1 MILAYLRHVIYFKK
15 RGGYMENCYLGMAG
29 HNVFNN
35 KVKDII
41 HKNEHSVVLL
51 ALDISNFKYI
61 NDFYGMDEGDK
72 VMQDIADYYFINEP
86 LCLAA
91 HGIGFDQ
98 FRGAYNVDG
107 MTQEDVVSYI
117 TKKNEKFEAELSERY
132 PLVYQHVYVGLYFYD
147 NPGLDVRMAVDRAN
161 LAKKSTKGR
170 FDIHCCIYSED
181 NCNEYLEHMDMSNE
195 FVHAYNENRIEIFL
209 QPKISVSEG
218 KAVGAEALVRMR
230 SREGELI
237 PPVRFVP
244 VLEHTGMIEKLD
256 DIMLDKTFAF
266 QRECINN
273 GIRPVPISVNIS
285 RQRFTSEGLL
295 GYVMELQ
302 QKYDIDSSLVEL
314 EILETTFIDALD
326 AMTDVINALRK
337 QGFRINVDDFGS
349 GYSSLNQI
357 ANIPADVIKFDRVF
371 ASRSLK
377 NDKGRQ
383 VIKSLIQMLKMVN
396 YELVFEGV
404 ETKEELDTVV
414 SYGCDVIQGFYFD
427 KPLPAKE
434 FIQKYY
440 MGSRES
446 TYGAQ

>member
-15 RGGYMENCYLGMAG
+15 RGGHMENCYLGMAG

-117 TKKNEKFEAELSERY
+117 TKKNERFEAELLERY
-132 PLVYQHVYVGLYFYD
+132 PLVYQHVYVGLYFYN

-195 FVHAYNENRIEIFL
+195 FVHAYNENRIEMFL

-218 KAVGAEALVRMR
+218 KAVGAEALVRIR
-230 SREGELI
+230 NREGELI

-285 RQRFTSEGLL
+285 RQRFTGEGLL
-295 GYVMELQ
+295 SYVMNLQ
-302 QKYDIDSSLVEL
+302 KKYDIDSSLVEL

-326 AMTDVINALRK
+326 AMIDVINALRK
-337 QGFRINVDDFGS
+337 HGFRINVDDFGS

-357 ANIPADVIKFDRVF
+357 ANIPADIIKFDRVF

-377 NDKGRQ
+377 SNKGRQ
-383 VIKSLIQMLKMVN
+383 VIKSLIEMLKMVE

-440 MGSRES
+440 MVSRES
-446 TYGAQ
+446 TYGTQ

>member
-1 MILAYLRHVIYFKK
+1 M
-15 RGGYMENCYLGMAG
+15 GGCYLGMAG
-29 HNVFNN
+29 HDVFNE
-35 KVKDII
+35 KVTEII
-41 HKNEHSVVLL
+41 HSNEHRIVLL

-72 VMQDIADYYFINEP
+72 VMQDIADFYFVNEP
-86 LCLAA
+86 LCLAS

-98 FRGAYNVDG
+98 FRGAYKVDG
-107 MTQEDVVSYI
+107 MTHEDVVDYI
-117 TKKNEKFEAELSERY
+117 SRKNETFEAELSVRY

-147 NPGLDVRMAVDRAN
+147 NPALDVRMAVDRAN

-195 FVHAYNENRIEIFL
+195 FVRACEEDRIEIFL

-230 SREGELI
+230 NRDGELI

-244 VLEHTGMIEKLD
+244 VLEHTGMIGKLD
-256 DIMLDKTFAF
+256 DIMLDKTFVF
-266 QRECINN
+266 QRECIDK
-273 GIRPVPISVNIS
+273 GIKPVPVSVNIS

-295 GYVMELQ
+295 NYVVGLQ
-302 QKYDIDSSLVEL
+302 KKYDIDSSLVEL

-326 AMTDVINALRK
+326 AMINVINVLREK
-337 QGFRINVDDFGS
+337 GFRINVDDFGS

-357 ANIPADVIKFDRVF
+357 ANIPADIIKFDRVF

-383 VIKSLIQMLKMVN
+383 VIKSLIEMLKMVN
-396 YELVFEGV
+396 YDLVFEGV
-404 ETKEELDTVV
+404 ETKEELDAVV

-427 KPLPAKE
+427 KPLSAKE
-434 FIQKYY
+434 FIKKYY
-440 MGSRES
+440 MGGREA
-446 TYGAQ
+446 TYGTQ

>member
-147 NPGLDVRMAVDRAN
+147 NHGLDVRMAVDRAN

-195 FVHAYNENRIEIFL
+195 FVRACEEDRIEIFL

-230 SREGELI
+230 NRDGELI

-244 VLEHTGMIEKLD
+244 VLEHTGMIGKLD
-256 DIMLDKTFAF
+256 DIMLDKTFVF
-266 QRECINN
+266 QRECIDK
-273 GIRPVPISVNIS
+273 GIKPVTVSVNIS

-295 GYVMELQ
+295 NYVVGLQ
-302 QKYDIDSSLVEL
+302 KKYDIDSSLVEL

-326 AMTDVINALRK
+326 TMINVINALREK
-337 QGFRINVDDFGS
+337 GFRINVDDFGS

-357 ANIPADVIKFDRVF
+357 ANIPADIIKFDRVF

-383 VIKSLIQMLKMVN
+383 VIKSLIEMLKMVN
-396 YELVFEGV
+396 YDLVFEGI
-404 ETKEELDTVV
+404 ETKEELDAVV

-427 KPLPAKE
+427 KPLSAKE
-434 FIQKYY
+434 FIKKYY
-440 MGSRES
+440 MGGREA
-446 TYGAQ
+446 TYGTQ

>member
-1 MILAYLRHVIYFKK
+1 
-15 RGGYMENCYLGMAG
+15 MESCYLGMAG

-41 HKNEHSVVLL
+41 HKNEHNVVLL

-117 TKKNEKFEAELSERY
+117 TKKNERFEAELSERY

-170 FDIHCCIYSED
+170 FDIPCCIYSED

-230 SREGELI
+230 NREGELI
-237 PPVRFVP
+237 LPVKFVP

-295 GYVMELQ
+295 SYVMELQ
-302 QKYDIDSSLVEL
+302 KKYDIDSSLVEL

-326 AMTDVINALRK
+326 TMTDVINALRK

-377 NDKGRQ
+377 SNKGRQ
-383 VIKSLIQMLKMVN
+383 VIKSLIEMLKMVE

-440 MGSRES
+440 MVSRES
-446 TYGAQ
+446 TYGTQ

>member
-1 MILAYLRHVIYFKK
+1 M
-15 RGGYMENCYLGMAG
+15 GGCYLGMAG
-29 HNVFNN
+29 HDVFNE
-35 KVKDII
+35 KVTEII
-41 HKNEHSVVLL
+41 HSNEHRIVLL

-72 VMQDIADYYFINEP
+72 VMQDIADFYFVNEP
-86 LCLAA
+86 LCLAS

-98 FRGAYNVDG
+98 FRGAYKVDG
-107 MTQEDVVSYI
+107 MTHEDVVDYI
-117 TKKNEKFEAELSERY
+117 SRKNETFEAELSTRY

-147 NPGLDVRMAVDRAN
+147 DPALDVRMAVDRAN

-195 FVHAYNENRIEIFL
+195 FVRACEEDRIEIFL

-230 SREGELI
+230 NRDGELI

-244 VLEHTGMIEKLD
+244 VLEHTGMIGKLD
-256 DIMLDKTFAF
+256 DIMLDKTFVF
-266 QRECINN
+266 QRECIDK
-273 GIRPVPISVNIS
+273 GIKPVPVSVNIS

-295 GYVMELQ
+295 NYVVGLQ
-302 QKYDIDSSLVEL
+302 KKYDIDSSLVEL

-326 AMTDVINALRK
+326 AMINVINVLREK
-337 QGFRINVDDFGS
+337 GFRINVDDFGS

-357 ANIPADVIKFDRVF
+357 ANIPADIIKFDRVF

-383 VIKSLIQMLKMVN
+383 VIKSLIEMLKMVN
-396 YELVFEGV
+396 YDLVFEGV
-404 ETKEELDTVV
+404 ETKEELDAVV

-427 KPLPAKE
+427 KPLSAKE
-434 FIQKYY
+434 FVKKYY
-440 MGSRES
+440 MGGREA
-446 TYGAQ
+446 TYGTQ

>member
-1 MILAYLRHVIYFKK
+1 
-15 RGGYMENCYLGMAG
+15 
-29 HNVFNN
+29 
-35 KVKDII
+35 
-41 HKNEHSVVLL
+41 
-51 ALDISNFKYI
+51 
-61 NDFYGMDEGDK
+61 MDEGDK

>member
-15 RGGYMENCYLGMAG
+15 RGGHMENCYLGMAG

-117 TKKNEKFEAELSERY
+117 TKKNERFEAELSERY
-132 PLVYQHVYVGLYFYD
+132 PLVYQHVYVGLYFYN

-230 SREGELI
+230 NKEGELI

-285 RQRFTSEGLL
+285 RQRFTSNGLL

-302 QKYDIDSSLVEL
+302 QKYDIDASLVEL
-314 EILETTFIDALD
+314 EILETIFIDALD
-326 AMTDVINALRK
+326 AMTDAINALRK

-440 MGSRES
+440 KGSRES
-446 TYGAQ
+446 TYGT

>member
-1 MILAYLRHVIYFKK
+1 MILAYLKHVIYFKK

-147 NPGLDVRMAVDRAN
+147 NHGLDVRMAVDRAN

-209 QPKISVSEG
+209 QPKISVSKG

-230 SREGELI
+230 NKEGELI
-237 PPVRFVP
+237 QPVRFVP

-285 RQRFTSEGLL
+285 RQRFTSEGLFS
-295 GYVMELQ
+295 YVMELQ
-302 QKYDIDSSLVEL
+302 KKYDIDSSLVEL

-440 MGSRES
+440 KSSRES
-446 TYGAQ
+446 TYGT

>member
-1 MILAYLRHVIYFKK
+1 M
-15 RGGYMENCYLGMAG
+15 GGCYLGMAG
-29 HNVFNN
+29 HDVFNE
-35 KVKDII
+35 KVTEII
-41 HKNEHSVVLL
+41 HSNEHRIVLL

-72 VMQDIADYYFINEP
+72 VMQDIADFYFVNEP
-86 LCLAA
+86 LCLAS

-98 FRGAYNVDG
+98 FRGAYKVDG
-107 MTQEDVVSYI
+107 MTHEDVVDYI
-117 TKKNEKFEAELSERY
+117 SRKNETFEEELSARY

-147 NPGLDVRMAVDRAN
+147 DPALDVRMAVDRAN

-195 FVHAYNENRIEIFL
+195 FVRACEEDRIEIFL

-230 SREGELI
+230 NRDGELI

-244 VLEHTGMIEKLD
+244 VLEHTGMIGKLD
-256 DIMLDKTFAF
+256 DIMLDKTFVF
-266 QRECINN
+266 QRECIDK
-273 GIRPVPISVNIS
+273 GIKPVPVSVNIS

-295 GYVMELQ
+295 NYVVGLQ
-302 QKYDIDSSLVEL
+302 KKYDIDSSLVEL

-326 AMTDVINALRK
+326 TMINVINALREK
-337 QGFRINVDDFGS
+337 GFRINVDDFGS

-357 ANIPADVIKFDRVF
+357 ANIPADIIKFDRVF

-383 VIKSLIQMLKMVN
+383 VIKSLIEMLKMVN
-396 YELVFEGV
+396 YDLVFEGI
-404 ETKEELDTVV
+404 ETKEELDAVV

-427 KPLPAKE
+427 KPLSAKE
-434 FIQKYY
+434 FIKKYY
-440 MGSRES
+440 MGGREA
-446 TYGAQ
+446 TYGTQ

>member
-1 MILAYLRHVIYFKK
+1 M
-15 RGGYMENCYLGMAG
+15 GGCYLGMAG
-29 HNVFNN
+29 HDVFNE
-35 KVKDII
+35 KVTEII
-41 HKNEHSVVLL
+41 HSNEHRIVLL

-72 VMQDIADYYFINEP
+72 VMQDIADFYFVNEP
-86 LCLAA
+86 LCLAS

-98 FRGAYNVDG
+98 FRGAYKVDG
-107 MTQEDVVSYI
+107 MTHEDVVDYI
-117 TKKNEKFEAELSERY
+117 SRKNETFEAELSVRY

-147 NPGLDVRMAVDRAN
+147 NPALDVRMAVDRAN

-195 FVHAYNENRIEIFL
+195 FVRACEEDRIEIFL

-230 SREGELI
+230 NRDGELI

-244 VLEHTGMIEKLD
+244 VLEHTGMIGKLD
-256 DIMLDKTFAF
+256 DIMLDKTFVF
-266 QRECINN
+266 QRECIDK
-273 GIRPVPISVNIS
+273 GIKPVPVSVNIS
-285 RQRFTSEGLL
+285 RQRFTSVGLL
-295 GYVMELQ
+295 NYVVGLQ
-302 QKYDIDSSLVEL
+302 KKYDIDSSLVEL

-326 AMTDVINALRK
+326 TMINVINALREK
-337 QGFRINVDDFGS
+337 GFRINVDDFGS

-357 ANIPADVIKFDRVF
+357 ANIPADIIKFDRVF

-383 VIKSLIQMLKMVN
+383 VIKSLIEMLKMVN
-396 YELVFEGV
+396 YDLVFEGV
-404 ETKEELDTVV
+404 ETKEELDAVV

-427 KPLPAKE
+427 KPLSAKE
-434 FIQKYY
+434 FIKKYY
-440 MGSRES
+440 MGGREA
-446 TYGAQ
+446 TYGTQ

>member
-1 MILAYLRHVIYFKK
+1 M
-15 RGGYMENCYLGMAG
+15 GGCYLGMAG
-29 HNVFNN
+29 HDVFNE
-35 KVKDII
+35 KVTEII
-41 HKNEHSVVLL
+41 HSNEHRIVLL

-72 VMQDIADYYFINEP
+72 VMQDITDFYFVNEP
-86 LCLAA
+86 LCLAS

-98 FRGAYNVDG
+98 FRGAYKVDG
-107 MTQEDVVSYI
+107 MTHEDVVDYI
-117 TKKNEKFEAELSERY
+117 SRKNETFEAELSARY

-147 NPGLDVRMAVDRAN
+147 NPALDVRMAVDRAN

-195 FVHAYNENRIEIFL
+195 FVRACEEDRIEIFL

-230 SREGELI
+230 NRDGELI

-244 VLEHTGMIEKLD
+244 VLEHTGMIGKLD
-256 DIMLDKTFAF
+256 DIMLDKTFVF
-266 QRECINN
+266 QRECIDK
-273 GIRPVPISVNIS
+273 GIKPVPVSVNIS

-295 GYVMELQ
+295 NYVVGLQ
-302 QKYDIDSSLVEL
+302 KKYDIDSSLVEL

-326 AMTDVINALRK
+326 AMINVINVLREK
-337 QGFRINVDDFGS
+337 GFRINVDDFGS

-357 ANIPADVIKFDRVF
+357 ANIPADIIKFDRVF

-383 VIKSLIQMLKMVN
+383 VIKSLIEMLKMVN
-396 YELVFEGV
+396 YDLVFEGV
-404 ETKEELDTVV
+404 ETKEELDAVV

-427 KPLPAKE
+427 KPLSAKE
-434 FIQKYY
+434 FIKKYY
-440 MGSRES
+440 MGGREA
-446 TYGAQ
+446 TYGTQ

>member
-35 KVKDII
+35 MVKDII

-147 NPGLDVRMAVDRAN
+147 NHELDVRMAVDRAN

-170 FDIHCCIYSED
+170 FDIHCCIYCED

-230 SREGELI
+230 NKEGELI

-285 RQRFTSEGLL
+285 RQRFTSDGLL

-302 QKYDIDSSLVEL
+302 QKYDIDASLVEL

-326 AMTDVINALRK
+326 AMTDAINALRK

-440 MGSRES
+440 KSSRES
-446 TYGAQ
+446 TYGT

>member
-1 MILAYLRHVIYFKK
+1 M
-15 RGGYMENCYLGMAG
+15 GGCYLGMAG
-29 HNVFNN
+29 HDVFNE
-35 KVKDII
+35 KVTEII
-41 HKNEHSVVLL
+41 HSNEHRIVLL

-72 VMQDIADYYFINEP
+72 VMQDIADFYFVNEP
-86 LCLAA
+86 LCLAS

-98 FRGAYNVDG
+98 FRGAYKVDG
-107 MTQEDVVSYI
+107 MTHEDVVDYI
-117 TKKNEKFEAELSERY
+117 SRKNETFEAELSTRY

-147 NPGLDVRMAVDRAN
+147 DPALDVRMAVDRAN

-195 FVHAYNENRIEIFL
+195 FVRACEEDRIEIFL

-230 SREGELI
+230 NRDGELI

-244 VLEHTGMIEKLD
+244 VLEHTGMIGKLD
-256 DIMLDKTFAF
+256 DIMLDKTFVF
-266 QRECINN
+266 QRECIDK
-273 GIRPVPISVNIS
+273 GIKPVPVSVNIS

-295 GYVMELQ
+295 NYVVGLQ
-302 QKYDIDSSLVEL
+302 KKYDIDSSLVEL

-326 AMTDVINALRK
+326 TMINVINALREK
-337 QGFRINVDDFGS
+337 GFRINVDDFGS

-357 ANIPADVIKFDRVF
+357 ANIPADIIKFDRVF

-383 VIKSLIQMLKMVN
+383 VIKSLIEMLKMVN
-396 YELVFEGV
+396 YDLVFEGI
-404 ETKEELDTVV
+404 ETKEELDAVV

-427 KPLPAKE
+427 KPLSAKE
-434 FIQKYY
+434 FIKKYY
-440 MGSRES
+440 MGGREA
-446 TYGAQ
+446 TYGTQ

>member
-29 HNVFNN
+29 HNVFNH

-41 HKNEHSVVLL
+41 HKNEHNVVLL

-107 MTQEDVVSYI
+107 MTQEDVISYI
-117 TKKNEKFEAELSERY
+117 TKKNERFEAELSERY

-230 SREGELI
+230 NREGELI
-237 PPVRFVP
+237 SPVKFVP

-295 GYVMELQ
+295 SYVMELQ
-302 QKYDIDSSLVEL
+302 KKYDIDSSLVEL

-377 NDKGRQ
+377 SNKGRQ
-383 VIKSLIQMLKMVN
+383 VIKSLIEMLKMVE

-440 MGSRES
+440 MASRES
-446 TYGAQ
+446 TYGTQ

>member
-1 MILAYLRHVIYFKK
+1 
-15 RGGYMENCYLGMAG
+15 MENCYLGMAG

-218 KAVGAEALVRMR
+218 RAVGAEALVRMR

-404 ETKEELDTVV
+404 ESKEELDTVV

>member
-1 MILAYLRHVIYFKK
+1 M
-15 RGGYMENCYLGMAG
+15 GGCYLGMAG
-29 HNVFNN
+29 HDVFNE
-35 KVKDII
+35 KVTEII
-41 HKNEHSVVLL
+41 HSNEHRIVLL

-72 VMQDIADYYFINEP
+72 VMQDIADFYFVNEP
-86 LCLAA
+86 LCLAS

-98 FRGAYNVDG
+98 FRGAYKVDG
-107 MTQEDVVSYI
+107 MTHEDVVDYI
-117 TKKNEKFEAELSERY
+117 SRKNETFEEELSARY

-147 NPGLDVRMAVDRAN
+147 DPALDVRMAVDRAN

-195 FVHAYNENRIEIFL
+195 FVRACEEDRIEIFL

-230 SREGELI
+230 NRDGELI

-244 VLEHTGMIEKLD
+244 VLEHTGMIGKLD
-256 DIMLDKTFAF
+256 DIMLDKTFVF
-266 QRECINN
+266 QRECIDK
-273 GIRPVPISVNIS
+273 GIKPVPVSVNIS

-295 GYVMELQ
+295 NYVVGLQ
-302 QKYDIDSSLVEL
+302 KKYDIDSSLVEL

-326 AMTDVINALRK
+326 TMINVINALREK
-337 QGFRINVDDFGS
+337 GFRINVDDFGS

-357 ANIPADVIKFDRVF
+357 ANIPADIIKFDRVF

-383 VIKSLIQMLKMVN
+383 VIKSLIEMLKMVN
-396 YELVFEGV
+396 YDLVFEGI
-404 ETKEELDTVV
+404 ETKEELDAVV

-427 KPLPAKE
+427 KPLSARE
-434 FIQKYY
+434 FIKKYY
-440 MGSRES
+440 MGGREA
-446 TYGAQ
+446 TYGTQ

>member
-1 MILAYLRHVIYFKK
+1 M
-15 RGGYMENCYLGMAG
+15 GGCYLGMAG
-29 HNVFNN
+29 HNVFNE
-35 KVKDII
+35 KVTEII
-41 HKNEHSVVLL
+41 HSNEHRIVLL

-72 VMQDIADYYFINEP
+72 VMQDIADFYFVNEP
-86 LCLAA
+86 LCLAS

-98 FRGAYNVDG
+98 FRGAYKVDG
-107 MTQEDVVSYI
+107 MTHEDVVDYI
-117 TKKNEKFEAELSERY
+117 SRKNEAFEAELSARY

-147 NPGLDVRMAVDRAN
+147 DPALDVRMAVDRAN

-195 FVHAYNENRIEIFL
+195 FVRACEEDRIEIFL

-230 SREGELI
+230 NRDGELI
-237 PPVRFVP
+237 QPVRFVP
-244 VLEHTGMIEKLD
+244 VLEHTGMIGKLD
-256 DIMLDKTFAF
+256 DIMLDKTFVF
-266 QRECINN
+266 QRECIDK
-273 GIRPVPISVNIS
+273 GIKPVPVSVNIS

-295 GYVMELQ
+295 NYVVGLQ
-302 QKYDIDSSLVEL
+302 KKYDIDSALVEL

-326 AMTDVINALRK
+326 TMINVINALREK
-337 QGFRINVDDFGS
+337 GFRINVDDFGS

-357 ANIPADVIKFDRVF
+357 ANIPADIIKFDRVF

-383 VIKSLIQMLKMVN
+383 VIKSLIEMLKMVN
-396 YELVFEGV
+396 YDLVFEGV
-404 ETKEELDTVV
+404 ETKEELDAVV

-427 KPLPAKE
+427 KPLSAKE
-434 FIQKYY
+434 FVKKYY
-440 MGSRES
+440 MGGREA
-446 TYGAQ
+446 TYGTQ

>member
-1 MILAYLRHVIYFKK
+1 M
-15 RGGYMENCYLGMAG
+15 GGCYLGMAG
-29 HNVFNN
+29 HDVFNE
-35 KVKDII
+35 KVTEII
-41 HKNEHSVVLL
+41 HSNEHRIVLL

-72 VMQDIADYYFINEP
+72 VMQDIADFYFVNEP
-86 LCLAA
+86 LCLAS

-98 FRGAYNVDG
+98 FRGAYKVDG
-107 MTQEDVVSYI
+107 MTHEDVVDYI
-117 TKKNEKFEAELSERY
+117 SRKNETFEEELSARY

-147 NPGLDVRMAVDRAN
+147 DPALDVRMAVDRAN
-161 LAKKSTKGR
+161 LVKKSTKGR

-195 FVHAYNENRIEIFL
+195 FVRACEEDRIEIFL

-230 SREGELI
+230 NRDGELI

-244 VLEHTGMIEKLD
+244 VLEHTGMIGKLD
-256 DIMLDKTFAF
+256 DIMLDKTFVF
-266 QRECINN
+266 QRECIDK
-273 GIRPVPISVNIS
+273 GIKPVPVSVNIS

-295 GYVMELQ
+295 NYVVGLQ
-302 QKYDIDSSLVEL
+302 KKYDIDSSLVEL

-326 AMTDVINALRK
+326 TMINVINALREK
-337 QGFRINVDDFGS
+337 GFRINVDDFGS

-357 ANIPADVIKFDRVF
+357 ANIPADIIKFDRVF

-383 VIKSLIQMLKMVN
+383 VIKSLIEMLKMVN
-396 YELVFEGV
+396 YDLVFEGI
-404 ETKEELDTVV
+404 ETKEELDAVV

-427 KPLPAKE
+427 KPLSAKE
-434 FIQKYY
+434 FIKKYY

>member
-1 MILAYLRHVIYFKK
+1 M
-15 RGGYMENCYLGMAG
+15 GGCYLGMAG
-29 HNVFNN
+29 HNVFNE
-35 KVKDII
+35 KVTEII
-41 HKNEHSVVLL
+41 HSNEHRIVLL

-72 VMQDIADYYFINEP
+72 VMQDIADFYFVNEP
-86 LCLAA
+86 LCLAS

-98 FRGAYNVDG
+98 FRGAYKVDG
-107 MTQEDVVSYI
+107 MTHEDVVDYI
-117 TKKNEKFEAELSERY
+117 SRKNETFEAELSVRY

-147 NPGLDVRMAVDRAN
+147 DPALDVRMAVDRAN

-195 FVHAYNENRIEIFL
+195 FVRACEEDRIEIFL

-230 SREGELI
+230 NRDGELI

-244 VLEHTGMIEKLD
+244 VLEHTGMIGKLD
-256 DIMLDKTFAF
+256 DIMLDKTFVF
-266 QRECINN
+266 QRECIDK
-273 GIRPVPISVNIS
+273 GIKPVPVSVNIS

-295 GYVMELQ
+295 NYVVGLQ
-302 QKYDIDSSLVEL
+302 KKYDIDSSLVEL

-326 AMTDVINALRK
+326 TMINVINALREK
-337 QGFRINVDDFGS
+337 GFRINVDDFGS

-357 ANIPADVIKFDRVF
+357 ANIPADIIKFDRVF

-383 VIKSLIQMLKMVN
+383 VIKSLIEMLKMVN
-396 YELVFEGV
+396 YDLVFEGV
-404 ETKEELDTVV
+404 ETKEELDAVV

-427 KPLPAKE
+427 KPLLAKE
-434 FIQKYY
+434 FIKKYY
-440 MGSRES
+440 MGGREA
-446 TYGAQ
+446 TYGTQ